1 MGGALAGAPGAVAAQ
16 AAVAPL
22 VLCRHPAA
30 QALTPRGLRI
40 ESMARR
46 QRRHLGVIAGL
57 DRRVLQAAVARNSK
71 FIDDTGQSAL
81 FFGCR
86 KGSADPEDSRR
97 QRRRSEEHTSELQSL
112 MR

>member
-1 MGGALAGAPGAVAAQ
+1 
-16 AAVAPL
+16 
-22 VLCRHPAA
+22 
-30 QALTPRGLRI
+30 
-40 ESMARR
+40 MARR

-71 FIDDTGQSAL
+71 FIDDAGQSAL

-97 QRRRSEEHTSELQSL
+97 QRRDEQQANFPFVHVWHHWRSGVGLDLFSKALPRSEEHTSELQSL
-112 MR
+112 MRISY

>member
-1 MGGALAGAPGAVAAQ
+1 
-16 AAVAPL
+16 
-22 VLCRHPAA
+22 
-30 QALTPRGLRI
+30 
-40 ESMARR
+40 MARR

-71 FIDDTGQSAL
+71 FIDDAGQSAL

-97 QRRRSEEHTSELQSL
+97 QRRDEQQANFPFVHVWPHWRYGVGLVLFSNALSDSISGSMVAIDYLTYWE
-112 MR
+112 

>member
-1 MGGALAGAPGAVAAQ
+1 MRRPPPRSTPTDPFFPDSTLFRS
-16 AAVAPL
+16 L

-71 FIDDTGQSAL
+71 FIDDAGQSAL

-86 KGSADPEDSRR
+86 KGSAEDRKSTRLN
-97 QRRRSEEHTSELQSL
+97 SSH
-112 MR
+112 